1 MGVHLGLAD
10 SLSPSLTHQP
20 PPATAVSHLNSVL
33 FSSCY
38 GGSLLV
44 AEATG
49 HFRQLLRR
57 MRVAGLVGFAMRE
70 AGVDSE
76 GRRPGRQEGGW
87 FGQIDLDAT

>member
-1 MGVHLGLAD
+1 
-10 SLSPSLTHQP
+10 
-20 PPATAVSHLNSVL
+20 
-33 FSSCY
+33 
-38 GGSLLV
+38 V

-57 MRVAGLVGFAMRE
+57 MRVVGLVGFAMRE